1 MEERK
6 TIDTKSEKISKD
18 DLISKLQSEILSLK
32 SELTSLK
39 QKFKIKKKRSTI
51 SSKTSKLLPEL
62 IERCD
67 VGFINVLSFL
77 STKDVLNA
85 LSINREVVEF
95 VSGQQ
100 R

>member
-39 QKFKIKKKRSTI
+39 QKFKIKKKRST
-51 SSKTSKLLPEL
+51 SKTTSKLLPEL